1 MKNYLHLI
9 TLSLVCTIASTQE
22 SVDIGTIDISDSK
35 NAEFYD
41 INGARQK
48 HLISKEALEA
58 LEGVSS
64 TNYFKALELLP
75 SVNVETHDPYNLTV
89 DQNMLRVRGQLG
101 DTFSRL
107 SATIEG
113 VPYGSNVGKSGTGY
127 LVDKENIEGV
137 EFSTGLIAANEGFGM
152 GTTAGSLN
160 LKIAKPKDEAGATLS
175 LGGGTDNYR
184 KIFVRADSGK
194 INDTFSFFI
203 STSAMENA
211 KWKGEGDIKRKNI
224 EGMVTIDL
232 TDNLDIELFG
242 SYNHFE
248 RYEYMPLTYEQT
260 QSLGSN
266 YKLDYNT
273 EITGN
278 KFTDALYYDY
288 YKQDFDEYFYYAAAN
303 YKMGDTKITI
313 KPYTFGSE
321 GMRHQ
326 GDPNKGIVKKM
337 NIEQEAYGVNADFE
351 HPLAGGK
358 LYGGWWYQEM
368 ESTPPPNIMKAYKIN
383 SDGSLTY
390 ASTGMLVDVE
400 KRVSNSP
407 YIGYEKEIGKF
418 YINAG
423 LRYMMFDF
431 PAVTGYNT
439 AGLADLSFEDAL
451 AASSGVKTGMEV
463 DASSEKVLL
472 PSLVLEYT
480 FNDSWKIG
488 GGYARN
494 YANPW
499 QGPLWSIY
507 NSNTAT
513 FQGAG
518 ITLQDLWDELK
529 LETSDNIEFSTQYT
543 QDNFSIKNTLF
554 YGKYKNKQIT
564 VYDPNIN
571 LSYYKSNAE
580 ATSIGAELEAT
591 YKIADYASV
600 FASAY
605 YNKFEFDD
613 DILLATDTYLQ
624 SKDNQIPDIAKIG
637 AKAGINLTFG
647 DCTLTPIARY
657 VGARYGDAEN
667 TEKVDPYLVFDL
679 NLKYAFKKDKI
690 ELSLA
695 LQNIFDKKYVGVV
708 SNSLDDTR
716 TGSTSYYVGAPFAAV
731 ANFVYR
737 Y

>member
-1 MKNYLHLI
+1 MKKYLHLI
-9 TLSLVCTIASTQE
+9 TLSLVCTIALAQE
-22 SVDIGTIDISDSK
+22 RVDIGTIDISDSK
-35 NAEFYD
+35 KAEFYD
-41 INGARQK
+41 INSSKQK
-48 HLISKEALEA
+48 HIISKEAVEA
-58 LEGVSS
+58 LEGTSS
-64 TNYFKALELLP
+64 TNYFKTLELLP
-75 SVNVETHDPYNLTV
+75 SVTVETHDPYSLTV
-89 DQNMLRVRGQLG
+89 DQSMLRVRGQLG
-101 DTFSRL
+101 DTFSKL

-113 VPYGSNVGKSGTGY
+113 VPYGSNVGNSGTGY
-127 LVDKENIEGV
+127 LIDKENIAQT

-152 GTTAGSLN
+152 GTTAGALN
-160 LKIAKPKDEAGATLS
+160 LKIAKPTDKAGVTLS
-175 LGGGTDNYR
+175 LGGGTDNY
-184 KIFVRADSGK
+184 KKVFLRADSGK
-194 INDTFSFFI
+194 INDTVNFFI

-211 KWKGEGDIKRKNI
+211 KWKGEGDIKRKNV
-224 EGMVTIDL
+224 EGMVTIDV
-232 TDNLDIELFG
+232 TDDLDIELFG

-260 QSLGSN
+260 QSLSSN
-266 YKLDYNT
+266 YKLDYNV

-303 YKMGDTKITI
+303 YKMGDTKIKI

-321 GMRHQ
+321 GMRYQ
-326 GDPNKGIVKKM
+326 GDPNKGVVKKM

-351 HPLAGGK
+351 RPLAGGK

-368 ESTPPPNIMKAYKIN
+368 ESTPPPSIMKVYKIN

-407 YIGYEKEIGKF
+407 YIGYEKTF
-418 YINAG
+418 NHLYINAG

-431 PAVTGYNT
+431 PSATGYNT

-451 AASSGVKTGMEV
+451 AASSGVKDGMEV

-480 FNDSWKIG
+480 FNNSWKIG

-543 QDNFSIKNTLF
+543 QDNFKIKNTLF

-571 LSYYKSNAE
+571 LSYYKSDAE
-580 ATSIGAELEAT
+580 ATSMGAELEAT

-605 YNKFEFDD
+605 YNRFEFDD
-613 DILLATDTYLQ
+613 DILLATDSYLHA
-624 SKDNQIPDIAKIG
+624 KGNQIPDVAKVG
-637 AKAGINLTFG
+637 AKAGINFDFGNLTV
-647 DCTLTPIARY
+647 TPIARY

-679 NLKYAFKKDKI
+679 NAKYIFKKDKI

-695 LQNIFDKKYVGVV
+695 LQNIFDKKYIGVV
-708 SNSLDDTR
+708 SNGLDDTR
-716 TGSTSYYVGAPFAAV
+716 TSSTTYYQGAPFAAV
-731 ANFVYR
+731 VNFVYK

>member
-1 MKNYLHLI
+1 MKKYLHLI
-9 TLSLVCTIASTQE
+9 APSLVCTIALAQE

-35 NAEFYD
+35 KAEFYD
-41 INGARQK
+41 INSSKQK
-48 HLISKEALEA
+48 HIMSKEAVEA
-58 LEGVSS
+58 LEGTSS
-64 TNYFKALELLP
+64 TNYFKTLELLP
-75 SVNVETHDPYNLTV
+75 SVTVETHDPYSLTV
-89 DQNMLRVRGQLG
+89 DQSMLRVRGQLG
-101 DTFSRL
+101 DTFSKL

-113 VPYGSNVGKSGTGY
+113 VPYGSNVGNSGTGY
-127 LVDKENIEGV
+127 LIDKENIAQT

-152 GTTAGSLN
+152 GTTAGALN
-160 LKIAKPKDEAGATLS
+160 LKIAKPTDEAGATLS
-175 LGGGTDNYR
+175 LGAGTDSY
-184 KIFVRADSGK
+184 KKVFLRADSGK
-194 INDTFSFFI
+194 INDAVKFFI

-211 KWKGEGDIKRKNI
+211 KWKGEGDIKRKNV
-224 EGMVTIDL
+224 EGMVTIDVA
-232 TDNLDIELFG
+232 DDFNIELFG

-260 QSLGSN
+260 QSLSPN

-288 YKQDFDEYFYYAAAN
+288 YKQDFDEYFYYAAVN
-303 YKMGDTKITI
+303 YKIGNTKIKI

-321 GMRHQ
+321 GVRYQ
-326 GDPNKGIVKKM
+326 GDPSKGVVKKM
-337 NIEQEAYGVNADFE
+337 NINQEAYGINADFE
-351 HPLAGGK
+351 RPLAGGK

-368 ESTPPPNIMKAYKIN
+368 ESTPPPSIMKVYKIN

-407 YIGYEKEIGKF
+407 YIGYEKTF
-418 YINAG
+418 NHLYINAG

-431 PAVTGYNT
+431 PAATGYNT
-439 AGLADLSFEDAL
+439 TGLADLSFEDAL
-451 AASSGVKTGMEV
+451 AASSGVKNGMEV
-463 DASSEKVLL
+463 DANSEKVLL

-480 FNDSWKIG
+480 LNNSWKIG

-543 QDNFSIKNTLF
+543 QDNFKIKNTLF
-554 YGKYKNKQIT
+554 YGKYKHKQIT

-571 LSYYKSNAE
+571 LSYYKSDAE
-580 ATSIGAELEAT
+580 ATSMGAELEAT

-605 YNKFEFDD
+605 YNRFEFDD
-613 DILLATDTYLQ
+613 DILLATNSYLHA
-624 SKDNQIPDIAKIG
+624 KGNQIPDVAKVG
-637 AKAGINLTFG
+637 AKAGINFDFG
-647 DCTLTPIARY
+647 NFSVTPIARY

-679 NLKYAFKKDKI
+679 NAKYAFKKDKI

-695 LQNIFDKKYVGVV
+695 LQNIFDKKYIGVV
-708 SNSLDDTR
+708 SNGLDDTR
-716 TGSTSYYVGAPFAAV
+716 TSSTTYYQGAPFAAV
-731 ANFVYR
+731 VNFVYK